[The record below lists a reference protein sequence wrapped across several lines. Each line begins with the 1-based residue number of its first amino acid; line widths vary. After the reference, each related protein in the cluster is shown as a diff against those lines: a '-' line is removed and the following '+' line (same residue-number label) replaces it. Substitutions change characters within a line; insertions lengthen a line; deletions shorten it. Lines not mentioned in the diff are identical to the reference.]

1 MKVFVLAPSKTP
13 MMPCSQARARL
24 LLTAKEAA
32 VFRRYPFTI
41 ILKRPPSDGVI
52 VPLRFKADPGSKVT
66 GIVVTR
72 ETKGKTP
79 EVVFAAELTH
89 RGNAI
94 KNALDS
100 RRGLRRSRRA
110 RHTRYRPAR
119 FDHRTRTEGWLA
131 PSLMHRVLTTMT
143 WFNRLRKLCPLSDIS
158 MECVSFDTQ
167 LMQNP
172 EIKGVEYQQGELAGY
187 EVRQYLLEKFGH
199 RCAYCGKKDVPLDV
213 EHIIPKSKGGSNR
226 VSNLTIACKLCN
238 QMKGNRDVSDFLK
251 GKPDLLK
258 KILVN
263 AKAPLKDA
271 AAANS
276 TRPKLFNALKAI
288 GLPVEVGT
296 GGRTKFNRIRQ
307 GLPKEHWVDAACVG
321 ESGTNV
327 VVPGGKPLRI
337 KAMGH
342 GSRRMCGTDKFGF
355 RRRNKDGTLQAAR
368 ERRKVYHGFQTGDVV
383 VYKGGIGRISACCQR
398 PRFNIGGKMVPLKKV
413 VRRVHRQDGYAYA

>member
-158 MECVSFDTQ
+158 
-167 LMQNP
+167 
-172 EIKGVEYQQGELAGY
+172 
-187 EVRQYLLEKFGH
+187 
-199 RCAYCGKKDVPLDV
+199 
-213 EHIIPKSKGGSNR
+213 
-226 VSNLTIACKLCN
+226 
-238 QMKGNRDVSDFLK
+238 
-251 GKPDLLK
+251 
-258 KILVN
+258 
-263 AKAPLKDA
+263 
-271 AAANS
+271 
-276 TRPKLFNALKAI
+276 
-288 GLPVEVGT
+288 VEVGT